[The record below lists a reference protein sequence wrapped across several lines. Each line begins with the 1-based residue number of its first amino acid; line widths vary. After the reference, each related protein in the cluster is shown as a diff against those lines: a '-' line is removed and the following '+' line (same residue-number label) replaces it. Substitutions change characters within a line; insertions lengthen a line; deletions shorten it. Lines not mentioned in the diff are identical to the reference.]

1 MSIYSHQYKQL
12 HELLTLASQEATL
25 LIPDLQRPYVWT
37 PRQVL
42 DLIDSLLKGWPFGTL
57 LLWNLGPVNQNEHL
71 IPSRQFWSLVDRA
84 EESSAQSFM
93 AATRP
98 NEFLMALDG
107 QQRVQSLLLAFAC
120 EGAGMKLLDR
130 DWKESIEGKSP
141 YHGVNARKH
150 WTTGSLYLDLF
161 ALESQLNE
169 DEDEPDLRSSP
180 DFNQLLVW
188 CCSGHQGSQNTTP
201 TRPKNYLA
209 PLQNTM
215 EYPGRYIRLSRLWSS
230 AGRSLNQTDVYL
242 KKDIV
247 MPILQDHDVD
257 QSRITHTWR
266 ALRSFIK
273 LLQAAQQQRV
283 EFLQLNRFE
292 QSGYQSQEEYNDAIV
307 NIFTRL
313 NSAGRTLTREEITF
327 AWVKVVWP
335 SAVSEIDL
343 LRQHI
348 NAADENLRLGSDG
361 IVKMLS
367 TAWSVFQRDGD
378 PVRDRDLLDGVTVR
392 ALATWL
398 EKHWFVISTGLAG
411 VTGSLQNLG
420 LRFGNHYRSVNAL
433 TLLAIWRLSYDLW
446 VSNQTIS
453 SQDRDLLLKN
463 ADLHLEHHA
472 EAWILFSQWAGNW
485 AQRTDD
491 TVSGYM
497 KGLAAC
503 LKQCGQVDYNQF
515 HKVMKALLCDWVSGL
530 QEKTIEYIDRL
541 QADDRGS
548 VSSYRV
554 ALALWQREDAARNS
568 ASQVSLKAICTRKQP
583 DIEVDHIV
591 PWSHWESLTDSEQ
604 LSKLRT
610 VGNSI
615 GNCTLLSKTF
625 NVTKHAKPLDT
636 WLSELQPMEGFDPCQ
651 WKHDLWIPSMMAGSV
666 DQSNLHKIAR
676 LILLREKKIKMDLK
690 RFVISACSL
699 NP

>member
-98 NEFLMALDG
+98 NEFLMVLDG

-130 DWKESIEGKSP
+130 DWKESLEGKSP

-150 WTTGSLYLDLF
+150 WTTGALYLDLY
-161 ALESQLNE
+161 ALASQLNG

-180 DFNQLLVW
+180 DFNQLLAW

-201 TRPKNYLA
+201 IRPNTYLA

-215 EYPGRYIRLSRLWSS
+215 EHPGRYIRLSRLWSV
-230 AGRSLNQTDVYL
+230 AGKSLNKTDADL
-242 KKDIV
+242 KNDVV
-247 MPILQDHDVD
+247 MPILHDHDVD
-257 QSRITHTWR
+257 KYDVDKSIISRIWR

-283 EFLQLNRFE
+283 EFLQLNRFV

-343 LRQHI
+343 LRQRI

-367 TAWSVFQRDGD
+367 TAWSVFQRDGA

-398 EKHWFVISTGLAG
+398 ESHWAVISTGLAG
-411 VTGSLQNLG
+411 VTSTLQNLG
-420 LRFGNHYRSVNAL
+420 LRFGNHYRSINAL

-446 VSNQTIS
+446 VANQAIS

-463 ADLHLEHHA
+463 ADLHLERYA

-491 TVSGYM
+491 TVTGYM
-497 KGLAAC
+497 KSLATC
-503 LKQCGQVDYNQF
+503 L
-515 HKVMKALLCDWVSGL
+515 
-530 QEKTIEYIDRL
+530 
-541 QADDRGS
+541 
-548 VSSYRV
+548 
-554 ALALWQREDAARNS
+554 
-568 ASQVSLKAICTRKQP
+568 
-583 DIEVDHIV
+583 
-591 PWSHWESLTDSEQ
+591 
-604 LSKLRT
+604 
-610 VGNSI
+610 
-615 GNCTLLSKTF
+615 
-625 NVTKHAKPLDT
+625 
-636 WLSELQPMEGFDPCQ
+636 
-651 WKHDLWIPSMMAGSV
+651 
-666 DQSNLHKIAR
+666 
-676 LILLREKKIKMDLK
+676 
-690 RFVISACSL
+690 
-699 NP
+699 